1 MTGAPPRAR
10 IAASAAPVAFIV
22 LWSSAFIA
30 ARVGLPHVSPLLFLA
45 ARFVLATVLLA
56 AFCLVWKQDWSGMAR
71 RWPHFVVAG
80 ILINGL
86 YLSGAFIAMTHI
98 TGATMALVGSL
109 HPLLTA
115 LLSGPVLG
123 DRFRPS
129 QWLGFACGVGGVALV
144 AGVRLGDFAELEGM
158 ALGAAATAA
167 LVLGTLY
174 YSKHCKGAP
183 LMASNTVQLA
193 GASAVTLAL
202 MFALE
207 TPHAEWTPEA
217 LIALVYL
224 AVVVSVGGMAL
235 FLFML
240 KTGTAGKV
248 AANFY
253 LTPCVT
259 AVLGWLVLSEGLS
272 ATAIAGFVLASAGVW
287 LVNRSGSP
295 VNAP

>member
-1 MTGAPPRAR
+1 MTGAAPRPWM
-10 IAASAAPVAFIV
+10 ASAAPVVFIV
-22 LWSSAFIA
+22 LWSSAFIG
-30 ARVGLPHVSPLLFLA
+30 ARAGLPHVSPLLFLG
-45 ARFVLATVLLA
+45 ARFVLATLLLA
-56 AFCLVWKQDWSGMAR
+56 AICLVWKQDWSGMGR

-86 YLSGAFIAMTHI
+86 YLSGAFVAMTHI

-144 AGVRLGDFAELEGM
+144 AGVRAGDFAQMEGM

-183 LMASNTVQLA
+183 LIASNTVQLA
-193 GASAVTLAL
+193 GAAAVTLAL
-202 MFALE
+202 MAAFE
-207 TPHAEWTPEA
+207 TPHAEWTPEVLA
-217 LIALVYL
+217 ALVYL
-224 AVVVSVGGMAL
+224 AVIVSVGGMAL

-253 LTPCVT
+253 LTPGVT
-259 AVLGWLVLSEGLS
+259 ALIGWLVLGESLP
-272 ATAIAGFVLASAGVW
+272 AAAIAGFALASAGVW
-287 LVNRSGSP
+287 LVNRSGP
-295 VNAP
+295 AKTA

>member
-1 MTGAPPRAR
+1 MADAGARPWL
-10 IAASAAPVAFIV
+10 ASAAPVGFVI

-30 ARVGLPHVSPLLFLA
+30 ARAGLPHISPLLFLG
-45 ARFVLATVLLA
+45 ARFVLATALLVV
-56 AFCLVWKQDWSGMAR
+56 FCVIWKQDWSGMGR
-71 RWPHFVVAG
+71 RWLHFVVAG

-86 YLSGAFIAMTHI
+86 YLSGAFVAMRHI
-98 TGATMALVGSL
+98 TGATMALVGAL
-109 HPLLTA
+109 HPLMTA

-144 AGVRLGDFAELEGM
+144 AGVRFGDFAEVEGM
-158 ALGAAATAA
+158 ALGAAATLA
-167 LVLGTLY
+167 LVFGTIY
-174 YSKHCKGAP
+174 YSKHCRGAP
-183 LMASNTVQLA
+183 LAASNTVQLA
-193 GASAVTLAL
+193 GASVVTLLLMAL
-202 MFALE
+202 LE
-207 TPHAEWTPEA
+207 TPHADWTLGA
-217 LIALVYL
+217 VTALVYL

-259 AVLGWLVLSEGLS
+259 ALIGWIVLGEGL
-272 ATAIAGFVLASAGVW
+272 AADAIAGFALASAGVW
-287 LVNRSGSP
+287 LVNRGGP
-295 VNAP
+295 KAAA

>member
-1 MTGAPPRAR
+1 MG
-10 IAASAAPVAFIV
+10 
-22 LWSSAFIA
+22 
-30 ARVGLPHVSPLLFLA
+30 
-45 ARFVLATVLLA
+45 
-56 AFCLVWKQDWSGMAR
+56 R

-86 YLSGAFIAMTHI
+86 YLSGAFVAMTHI

-115 LLSGPVLG
+115 LLSGPLLG

-144 AGVRLGDFAELEGM
+144 AGVRLGDLAEVEGM
-158 ALGAAATAA
+158 ALGAAATAS

-183 LMASNTVQLA
+183 LVASNTVQLA

-207 TPHAEWTPEA
+207 TPRAEWTPEV
-217 LIALVYL
+217 LVALVYL
-224 AVVVSVGGMAL
+224 AAVVSVGGMAL
-235 FLFML
+235 FLLML

-259 AVLGWLVLSEGLS
+259 ALLGWLVLGEGLS
-272 ATAIAGFVLASAGVW
+272 RAAIAGFVLASAGVW
-287 LVNRSGSP
+287 LVNRKGP
-295 VNAP
+295 AANAS

>member
-1 MTGAPPRAR
+1 MTGAAPRPWM
-10 IAASAAPVAFIV
+10 ASAAPVAFIV
-22 LWSSAFIA
+22 LWSSAFIG
-30 ARVGLPHVSPLLFLA
+30 ARAGLPHVSPLLFLG
-45 ARFVLATVLLA
+45 ARFVLAALLLA
-56 AFCLVWKQDWSGMAR
+56 AICLVWKQDWSGMGR

-86 YLSGAFIAMTHI
+86 YLSGAFVAMTHI

-144 AGVRLGDFAELEGM
+144 AGVRVGDFAQMEGM
-158 ALGAAATAA
+158 ALGTAATVA

-183 LMASNTVQLA
+183 LVASNTVQLA
-193 GASAVTLAL
+193 GAAAVTLAL
-202 MFALE
+202 MAAFE
-207 TPHAEWTPEA
+207 TPHAEWTPEVLAA
-217 LIALVYL
+217 LIYL
-224 AVVVSVGGMAL
+224 AVIVSVGGMAL

-253 LTPCVT
+253 LTPGVT
-259 AVLGWLVLSEGLS
+259 AVIGWLVLGEGLS
-272 ATAIAGFVLASAGVW
+272 AAAIAGFALASAGVW
-287 LVNRSGSP
+287 LVNRSGR
-295 VNAP
+295 AETA

>member
-1 MTGAPPRAR
+1 MTGTPPRPWLAP
-10 IAASAAPVAFIV
+10 AAPVVFIV
-22 LWSSAFIA
+22 LWSSAFIG
-30 ARVGLPHVSPLLFLA
+30 ARAGLPHVSPLLFLG
-45 ARFVLATVLLA
+45 ARFVLAALLLTA
-56 AFCLVWKQDWSGMAR
+56 ICLIWKQDWRGMGR

-86 YLSGAFIAMTHI
+86 YLSGAFVAMTHI

-115 LLSGPVLG
+115 LLSGPLLG

-129 QWLGFACGVGGVALV
+129 QWLGFVCGVGGVALV
-144 AGVRLGDFAELEGM
+144 AGVRMGDFAQLEGM
-158 ALGAAATAA
+158 ALGAAATVA

-183 LMASNTVQLA
+183 LIASNTVQLA
-193 GASAVTLAL
+193 GAAAVTLAL
-202 MFALE
+202 MAAFE
-207 TPHAEWTPEA
+207 TPHAAWTPEVLAA
-217 LIALVYL
+217 LIYL
-224 AVVVSVGGMAL
+224 AVIVSVGGMAL

-253 LTPCVT
+253 LTPGVT
-259 AVLGWLVLSEGLS
+259 AVIGWLVLGEGLS
-272 ATAIAGFVLASAGVW
+272 AAAIAGFALASAGVW
-287 LVNRSGSP
+287 LVNRSGQ
-295 VNAP
+295 AGAG

>member
-1 MTGAPPRAR
+1 MTGAPPRPWLAP
-10 IAASAAPVAFIV
+10 AAPVVFIV
-22 LWSSAFIA
+22 LWSSAFIG
-30 ARVGLPHVSPLLFLA
+30 ARAGLPHVSPLLFLG
-45 ARFVLATVLLA
+45 ARFVLAALLLTA
-56 AFCLVWKQDWSGMAR
+56 ICLIWKQDWRGMGR

-86 YLSGAFIAMTHI
+86 YLSGAFVAMTHI

-115 LLSGPVLG
+115 LLSGPLLG

-129 QWLGFACGVGGVALV
+129 QWLGFVCGVGGVALV
-144 AGVRLGDFAELEGM
+144 AGVRMGDFAQLEGM
-158 ALGAAATAA
+158 ALGAAATVA

-183 LMASNTVQLA
+183 LIASNTVQLA
-193 GASAVTLAL
+193 GAAAVTLAL
-202 MFALE
+202 MAAFE
-207 TPHAEWTPEA
+207 TPHAAWTPEVLAA
-217 LIALVYL
+217 LIYL
-224 AVVVSVGGMAL
+224 AVIVSVGGMAL

-253 LTPCVT
+253 LTPSVT
-259 AVLGWLVLSEGLS
+259 AVIGWLVLGEGLS
-272 ATAIAGFVLASAGVW
+272 AAAIAGFALASAGVW
-287 LVNRSGSP
+287 LVNRSGQ
-295 VNAP
+295 AGAG

>member
-1 MTGAPPRAR
+1 MTGAPPRPWM
-10 IAASAAPVAFIV
+10 ASAAPVVFIV
-22 LWSSAFIA
+22 LWSSAFIG
-30 ARVGLPHVSPLLFLA
+30 ARAGLPHVSPLLFLG
-45 ARFVLATVLLA
+45 ARFVLAALFLGAV
-56 AFCLVWKQDWSGMAR
+56 CLIWKQDWSGMGR

-86 YLSGAFIAMTHI
+86 YLSGAFVAMTHI

-109 HPLLTA
+109 HPLMTA

-129 QWLGFACGVGGVALV
+129 QWLGFVCGVGGVALV
-144 AGVRLGDFAELEGM
+144 AGVRTGDFVQLEGM
-158 ALGAAATAA
+158 GLGAAATVA

-183 LMASNTVQLA
+183 LIASNTIQLA
-193 GASAVTLAL
+193 GAAVVTLAL
-202 MFALE
+202 MAAFE
-207 TPHAEWTPEA
+207 TPRVEWTPEVVV
-217 LIALVYL
+217 ALVYL
-224 AVVVSVGGMAL
+224 AVVVSIGGMAL

-253 LTPCVT
+253 LTPGVT
-259 AVLGWLVLSEGLS
+259 AVIGWLVLGEGLS
-272 ATAIAGFVLASAGVW
+272 AAAIIGIALASAGVW
-287 LVNRSGSP
+287 LVNRSGRTA
-295 VNAP
+295 NA

>member
-1 MTGAPPRAR
+1 MTGAPQRPWM
-10 IAASAAPVAFIV
+10 ASAAPVVFIV
-22 LWSSAFIA
+22 LWSSAFIG
-30 ARVGLPHVSPLLFLA
+30 ARAGLPHVTPLLFLG
-45 ARFVLATVLLA
+45 ARFVLATLLLA
-56 AFCLVWKQDWSGMAR
+56 AVCLVWKQDWSGMAR
-71 RWPHFVVAG
+71 RWPHFIVAG

-86 YLSGAFIAMTHI
+86 YLSGAFVAMTHI

-109 HPLLTA
+109 HPLMTA

-129 QWLGFACGVGGVALV
+129 QWLGFVCGVGGVALV
-144 AGVRLGDFAELEGM
+144 AGVRTGDFAQLEGM
-158 ALGAAATAA
+158 ALGAAATVA

-183 LMASNTVQLA
+183 LIASNTVQLA
-193 GASAVTLAL
+193 GAAVVTLAL
-202 MFALE
+202 MAAFE
-207 TPHAEWTPEA
+207 TPRVEWTPEV

-224 AVVVSVGGMAL
+224 AVVVSIGGMAL

-253 LTPCVT
+253 LTPGVT
-259 AVLGWLVLSEGLS
+259 AVIGWLVLGEGLS
-272 ATAIAGFVLASAGVW
+272 AAAIIGIALASAGVW
-287 LVNRSGSP
+287 LVNRSGRTAS
-295 VNAP
+295 A

>member
-1 MTGAPPRAR
+1 MTGAPPRPWL
-10 IAASAAPVAFIV
+10 ASAAPVVFIV
-22 LWSSAFIA
+22 LWSSAFIG
-30 ARVGLPHVSPLLFLA
+30 ARAGLPHVSPLLFLG
-45 ARFVLATVLLA
+45 ARFALATLLLA
-56 AFCLVWKQDWSGMAR
+56 AICLVWKQDWRGMGR

-86 YLSGAFIAMTHI
+86 YLSGAFVAMTHI

-144 AGVRLGDFAELEGM
+144 AGVRVSDFAQLEGM
-158 ALGAAATAA
+158 ALGAAATVA

-183 LMASNTVQLA
+183 LIASNTVQLA
-193 GASAVTLAL
+193 GAAVVTFAL
-202 MFALE
+202 MAAFE
-207 TPHAEWTPEA
+207 TPRVEWTPEV
-217 LIALVYL
+217 LTALVYL
-224 AVVVSVGGMAL
+224 AVVVSIGGMAL

-253 LTPCVT
+253 LTPGVT
-259 AVLGWLVLSEGLS
+259 AVIGWLVLGEGLP
-272 ATAIAGFVLASAGVW
+272 AAAIVGIALASAGVW
-287 LVNRSGSP
+287 LVNRSGRP
-295 VNAP
+295 AGA